1 MLRSN
6 FRLVMTNFDPKIK
19 NEFAEIRRRKSKF
32 SVLILWIK
40 SIILSSHK
48 FDEMLLSYFEHRL
61 YLIFIVGVIDNFID
75 NSFYCKNI
83 SYMSNFKELRNFN
96 YGNSLL

>member
-6 FRLVMTNFDPKIK
+6 FRLVIINFDPKIK
-19 NEFAEIRRRKSKF
+19 NEFAEIQ
-32 SVLILWIK
+32 
-40 SIILSSHK
+40 
-48 FDEMLLSYFEHRL
+48 LSYFEHGL